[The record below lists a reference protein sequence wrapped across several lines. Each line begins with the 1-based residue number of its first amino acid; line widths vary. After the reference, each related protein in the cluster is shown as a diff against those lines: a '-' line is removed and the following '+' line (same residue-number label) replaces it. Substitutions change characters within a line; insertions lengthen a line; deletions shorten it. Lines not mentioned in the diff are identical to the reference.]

1 LCEVK
6 DIDSWRISDFLSET
20 PGEAGFIPAQLDLG
34 RARTRVLQAANG
46 QLKPYAGR
54 YPLIAGLTQKASSD
68 ADLGRFAM
76 LELLVGKDTIVLSS
90 EGDVVAQEWRPNP
103 PFHGL
108 FYHLSDR
115 DLDWRFRVGA
125 LAAVVVV
132 DEGGAGLEAYLN
144 PQCETL
150 RLNPSVFD
158 GPNDR
163 VLGPS
168 DDGAAYG
175 PLPGSGSR
183 GW

>member
-1 LCEVK
+1 
-6 DIDSWRISDFLSET
+6 
-20 PGEAGFIPAQLDLG
+20 
-34 RARTRVLQAANG
+34 
-46 QLKPYAGR
+46 
-54 YPLIAGLTQKASSD
+54 
-68 ADLGRFAM
+68 M

-90 EGDVVAQEWRPNP
+90 EGDVLAQELRPNHY
-103 PFHGL
+103 HGL
-108 FYHLSDR
+108 FYHESDR
-115 DLDWRFRVGA
+115 DPEWRQRVGV

-132 DEGGAGLEAYLN
+132 DHDGAGLEAYLN

-150 RLNPSVFD
+150 RLDPSVFD

-175 PLPGSGSR
+175 PLAGGGSQ